1 MLKDKNVQLYCSHVL
16 LSLVKVVQ
24 FGPGFPYTERRKQV
38 DQSSC
43 GAQISGD
50 VRFQL
55 TRYAVSCSLV

>member
-24 FGPGFPYTERRKQV
+24 FGPGFPYTDRRKQV

-55 TRYAVSCSLV
+55 MR